1 MTIIDLLTCYHQARV
16 QGGGARG
23 VEIELKSPKKKKV
36 IRANFKLFS
45 LYSGE
50 SRASS
55 RANYV
60 ITHEKLCWSISFQ
73 NVYHNKRKVIKK
85 I

>member
-1 MTIIDLLTCYHQARV
+1 MA
-16 QGGGARG
+16 
-23 VEIELKSPKKKKV
+23 EIRIVLNIFNSKYMYSTENKKV
-36 IRANFKLFS
+36 YFIFKEYFLLFNNS
-45 LYSGE
+45 TICLYSGE